1 MRDFQGGLKRATVI
15 WWLLLLTFY
24 ITIDVLD
31 AGPLV
36 CVPLLCAGEE
46 IFPARLY
53 MERQAG
59 LAMIKR
65 KTGCLLFVFCA
76 AVLMGCGD
84 GEAVHTSAGIKTA
97 QEESSGEENP
107 GEGQEDSEA
116 EESKEA
122 PEENPDTETKQ
133 EQDEAAAVDGSFMAP
148 VEMDE
153 TLRNQLA
160 EEMLQENEMDTSV
173 VESAPVTKGCS
184 FTLPEAFSESED
196 IEGMYVT
203 RRYPI
208 DASTIYYV
216 ALGGDV
222 ALQLMTEETFKA
234 QAEANF
240 LKEYGEEIKVHID
253 SFERIRIDGCP
264 AFRILCHYQMG
275 DTQISQ
281 LEYAINADK
290 SYVITYSQTSD
301 YDRMEEYE
309 ASAETIHLEF

>member
-1 MRDFQGGLKRATVI
+1 MHGKRI
-15 WWLLLLTFY
+15 KWLLLAMFGAALVGCGNGDAVRTSAEAAQAENAGAADTEAD
-24 ITIDVLD
+24 ISETGEVGEAETTEGEEAEDGEVQETEAPNTGES
-31 AGPLV
+31 AGPV
-36 CVPLLCAGEE
+36 
-46 IFPARLY
+46 
-53 MERQAG
+53 
-59 LAMIKR
+59 
-65 KTGCLLFVFCA
+65 T
-76 AVLMGCGD
+76 D
-84 GEAVHTSAGIKTA
+84 G
-97 QEESSGEENP
+97 N
-107 GEGQEDSEA
+107 
-116 EESKEA
+116 
-122 PEENPDTETKQ
+122 
-133 EQDEAAAVDGSFMAP
+133 FMAP

-153 TLRNQLA
+153 NLKNQLA
-160 EEMLQENEMDTSV
+160 EEMLEENEMDTSV

-216 ALGGDV
+216 ALGRDV

-234 QAEANF
+234 QAEENF
-240 LKEYGEEIKVHID
+240 RKEYGEEIEVTID
-253 SFERIRIDGCP
+253 SFESIRIDGCP
-264 AFRILCHYQMG
+264 AFRILCHYQVG
-275 DTQISQ
+275 DTQITQ

>member
-1 MRDFQGGLKRATVI
+1 MYGKKVKC
-15 WWLLLLTFY
+15 LLL
-24 ITIDVLD
+24 
-31 AGPLV
+31 A
-36 CVPLLCAGEE
+36 LCA
-46 IFPARLY
+46 
-53 MERQAG
+53 
-59 LAMIKR
+59 
-65 KTGCLLFVFCA
+65 A
-76 AVLMGCGD
+76 ALVGCGS
-84 GEAVHTSAGIKTA
+84 GEAVHTSAEVLEAEAELSEDGGA
-97 QEESSGEENP
+97 ADGEETP
-107 GEGQEDSEA
+107 AEEA
-116 EESKEA
+116 EEGEPSDAGGAEPVYEA
-122 PEENPDTETKQ
+122 
-133 EQDEAAAVDGSFMAP
+133 GFMAP

-153 TLRNQLA
+153 TLKNELA

-216 ALGGDV
+216 ALGRDV

-234 QAEANF
+234 QAEENF
-240 LKEYGEEIKVHID
+240 RKEYGEEIEVTID
-253 SFERIRIDGCP
+253 SFESIRIDGCP
-264 AFRILCHYQMG
+264 AFRILCHYQVG

-309 ASAETIHLEF
+309 ASAETIHLIF

>member
-1 MRDFQGGLKRATVI
+1 MRPLTIRERQMIMMHGKKI
-15 WWLLLLTFY
+15 KCLLLALT
-24 ITIDVLD
+24 V
-31 AGPLV
+31 
-36 CVPLLCAGEE
+36 
-46 IFPARLY
+46 
-53 MERQAG
+53 
-59 LAMIKR
+59 
-65 KTGCLLFVFCA
+65 
-76 AVLMGCGD
+76 AVLVGCGD
-84 GEAVHTSAGIKTA
+84 GEAVHTSAEPSEAAGVSDGGTA
-97 QEESSGEENP
+97 DGQEETLAEEMEEETGEDAGEDA
-107 GEGQEDSEA
+107 GEGET
-116 EESKEA
+116 
-122 PEENPDTETKQ
+122 PDT
-133 EQDEAAAVDGSFMAP
+133 DEGGEPVTGTDFMAP

-153 TLRNQLA
+153 TLKNQLT
-160 EEMLQENEMDTSV
+160 EEMLEENEMDISV

-216 ALGGDV
+216 ALGRDV

-234 QAEANF
+234 QAEENF
-240 LKEYGEEIKVHID
+240 RKEYGEEIEVTID
-253 SFERIRIDGCP
+253 SFESIRIDGCP
-264 AFRILCHYQMG
+264 AFRILCHYQVG

>member
-1 MRDFQGGLKRATVI
+1 MYGKKVKC
-15 WWLLLLTFY
+15 LLLALC
-24 ITIDVLD
+24 V
-31 AGPLV
+31 AALV
-36 CVPLLCAGEE
+36 
-46 IFPARLY
+46 
-53 MERQAG
+53 
-59 LAMIKR
+59 
-65 KTGCLLFVFCA
+65 
-76 AVLMGCGD
+76 GCGS
-84 GEAVHTSAGIKTA
+84 GEAVHTSAEVLEAEAELSEDGGA
-97 QEESSGEENP
+97 ADGEETP
-107 GEGQEDSEA
+107 AEEA
-116 EESKEA
+116 EEGEPSDAGGGAEPVYEA
-122 PEENPDTETKQ
+122 
-133 EQDEAAAVDGSFMAP
+133 GFMAP

-153 TLRNQLA
+153 TLKNELA

-216 ALGGDV
+216 ALGRDV

-234 QAEANF
+234 QAEENF
-240 LKEYGEEIKVHID
+240 RKEYGEEIEVTID
-253 SFERIRIDGCP
+253 SFESIRIDGCP
-264 AFRILCHYQMG
+264 AFRILCHYQVG

-309 ASAETIHLEF
+309 ASAETIHLIF

>member
-1 MRDFQGGLKRATVI
+1 MRP
-15 WWLLLLTFY
+15 LT
-24 ITIDVLD
+24 I
-31 AGPLV
+31 
-36 CVPLLCAGEE
+36 
-46 IFPARLY
+46 R
-53 MERQAG
+53 ERQ
-59 LAMIKR
+59 MIKMHG
-65 KTGCLLFVFCA
+65 KKVKCLLFTLCA
-76 AVLMGCGD
+76 AALVGCGD
-84 GEAVHTSAGIKTA
+84 GAAVHTSAELSETEAALSEDGGTA
-97 QEESSGEENP
+97 DGEEETAAED
-107 GEGQEDSEA
+107 GEE
-116 EESKEA
+116 
-122 PEENPDTETKQ
+122 TETSDA
-133 EQDEAAAVDGSFMAP
+133 DENAEPVMEADFMAP

-153 TLRNQLA
+153 TLKNQLT
-160 EEMLQENEMDTSV
+160 EEMLEENEMDISV

-216 ALGGDV
+216 ALGRDV

-234 QAEANF
+234 QAEENF
-240 LKEYGEEIKVHID
+240 RKEYGEEIEVTID
-253 SFERIRIDGCP
+253 SFESIRIDGCP
-264 AFRILCHYQMG
+264 AFRILCHYQVG

>member
-1 MRDFQGGLKRATVI
+1 MYEKKVKC
-15 WWLLLLTFY
+15 LLLAL
-24 ITIDVLD
+24 
-31 AGPLV
+31 G
-36 CVPLLCAGEE
+36 
-46 IFPARLY
+46 
-53 MERQAG
+53 
-59 LAMIKR
+59 
-65 KTGCLLFVFCA
+65 A
-76 AVLMGCGD
+76 AALMGCG
-84 GEAVHTSAGIKTA
+84 GEEAVHTSAEVLEAEAELSEDGGA
-97 QEESSGEENP
+97 ADVEEETPAE
-107 GEGQEDSEA
+107 EA
-116 EESKEA
+116 EEGDPSDAGGGVE
-122 PEENPDTETKQ
+122 PVSET
-133 EQDEAAAVDGSFMAP
+133 GFMAP

-153 TLRNQLA
+153 TLKNELA
-160 EEMLQENEMDTSV
+160 EELLQENEMDTSV

-216 ALGGDV
+216 ALGRDV

-234 QAEANF
+234 QAEENF
-240 LKEYGEEIKVHID
+240 RKEYGEEIEVTID
-253 SFERIRIDGCP
+253 SFESIRIDGCP
-264 AFRILCHYQMG
+264 AFRILCHYQVG

>member
-1 MRDFQGGLKRATVI
+1 MHRKKVKC
-15 WWLLLLTFY
+15 LLLA
-24 ITIDVLD
+24 V
-31 AGPLV
+31 
-36 CVPLLCAGEE
+36 
-46 IFPARLY
+46 
-53 MERQAG
+53 
-59 LAMIKR
+59 
-65 KTGCLLFVFCA
+65 CA
-76 AVLMGCGD
+76 AVFMGCGD
-84 GEAVHTSAGIKTA
+84 GEAVHTSVDFTETEVSSSGA
-97 QEESSGEENP
+97 EEDVDEEETVSGEEP
-107 GEGQEDSEA
+107 PPAAEEDSDAGEEEPSGAGESA
-116 EESKEA
+116 E
-122 PEENPDTETKQ
+122 PVTE
-133 EQDEAAAVDGSFMAP
+133 GNFMAP

-153 TLRNQLA
+153 TLKNQLA
-160 EEMLQENEMDTSV
+160 EEMLEENEMDTSV

-216 ALGGDV
+216 ALARDV

-234 QAEANF
+234 QAEENF
-240 LKEYGEEIKVHID
+240 RKEYGEEIEVTID
-253 SFERIRIDGCP
+253 SFESIRIDGCP
-264 AFRILCHYQMG
+264 AFRILCHYQVG

-309 ASAETIHLEF
+309 ASAETIHLVF